1 MLPVLH
7 MATQDTNRFP
17 SCFLQNITDFKS
29 CHNRTWV
36 LCTCQS
42 ANVRKSGNGALPGPL
57 IAAPGAETVPFD
69 SILSQDAAAS
79 VLESTSKYKET
90 NC

>member
-1 MLPVLH
+1 M
-7 MATQDTNRFP
+7 
-17 SCFLQNITDFKS
+17 
-29 CHNRTWV
+29 
-36 LCTCQS
+36 
-42 ANVRKSGNGALPGPL
+42 RKSGNGALSGPL
-57 IAAPGAETVPFD
+57 IAAPGAETMPFD